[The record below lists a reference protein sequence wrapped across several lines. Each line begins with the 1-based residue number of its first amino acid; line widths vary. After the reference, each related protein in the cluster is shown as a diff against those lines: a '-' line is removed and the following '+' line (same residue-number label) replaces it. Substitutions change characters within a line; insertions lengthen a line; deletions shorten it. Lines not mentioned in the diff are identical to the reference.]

1 MSPEVAVS
9 SEWRKM
15 LDSAYVKQQLVLVA
29 VDEAHCIPEWL
40 VCRVKMSF
48 LVNAVFPCVN
58 NLIYRGV
65 EFRKAFRRIGE
76 LRALVNVPFMAL
88 TASAPPSVQSN
99 IIHTLHLTS
108 PEIVSCCIDRPNIY
122 LSVSPVCSLHV
133 S

>member
-1 MSPEVAVS
+1 M
-9 SEWRKM
+9 
-15 LDSAYVKQQLVLVA
+15 
-29 VDEAHCIPEWL
+29 
-40 VCRVKMSF
+40 CRVKMSF

-65 EFRKAFRRIGE
+65 EFIRRIGE

-122 LSVSPVCSLHV
+122 LSVSPICSLHV